1 MKNGASN
8 YVEVKRVTWS
18 KDSHGLFDYESKSV
32 NFIKDKISS
41 SAMFFTEGNEI
52 KFQQTP
58 RRANDVEEE
67 HSNFLFS
74 IQQDGAE
81 NERFFLRAPRIESYD
96 SNKQN
101 LFLIVRS
108 LKNEEGVQRGYPLE
122 LGDILRLGRIEFK
135 VIEYQDHEL
144 KRHSLFEEGDDMK
157 TEAYNLSVKVCT
169 RDSDNEKPQ
178 CKYCLMDES
187 EVDEALV
194 NPCNCKGS
202 SGCVHM
208 SCLQKWINSKVKNKV
223 GAESSCW
230 YWKHLSCEVC
240 KTSLPDMLD
249 INGSKVQLVPT
260 CRPETP
266 YMLLERIFYDR
277 TKGGDNSK
285 MLILLSMNNE
295 THQIKLGRGH
305 DCDLREND
313 ISVSRLH
320 AYIKYQNSKFVIV
333 DNNSKFG
340 TLILLRNGFEI
351 EKKKIALQL
360 GRTVITFSLKQQ
372 ALEQPKD
379 NLNIAKN
386 PMYVEKHSKWQQK
399 PKGSNEETEKEVEDF
414 NLNPDVGDFE

>member
-1 MKNGASN
+1 MRNGVCN

-32 NFIKDKISS
+32 NFVKDKIACSS
-41 SAMFFTEGNEI
+41 KFYLEGTDI
-52 KFQQTP
+52 KFLQTP
-58 RRANDVEEE
+58 ERASGVEEE
-67 HSNFLFS
+67 DSNFLFS
-74 IQQDGAE
+74 VSQDKE
-81 NERFFLRAPRIESYD
+81 EDDRFFLRAPRIDSYD
-96 SNKQN
+96 SNKPN

-108 LKNEEGVQRGYPLE
+108 LKNEEGVQRGYTLE

-135 VIEYQDHEL
+135 VIEYQDHTL
-144 KRHSLFEEGDDMK
+144 KRHSLFEEGDSIK
-157 TEAYNLSVKVCT
+157 TEAYNISVKTCKIEVNP
-169 RDSDNEKPQ
+169 NEKPQ

-187 EVDEALV
+187 EVSEQLV
-194 NPCNCKGS
+194 NPCSCKGTT
-202 SGCVHM
+202 GCVHI

-223 GAESSCW
+223 GADSSCW

-240 KTSLPDMLD
+240 KTSLPDMLEV
-249 INGSKVQLVPT
+249 NGTKIQLVPT
-260 CRPETP
+260 CRPESP

-277 TKGGDNSK
+277 SKGGENTK
-285 MLILLSMNNE
+285 MLILLSINSE

-320 AYIKYQNSKFVIV
+320 ALIKYQDEKFVIV

-340 TLILLRNGFEI
+340 TLILLRKGFEI

-372 ALEQPKD
+372 AIEQPRD
-379 NLNIAKN
+379 NLNPAKN
-386 PMYVEKHSKWQQK
+386 PMYVEKQSKWQK
-399 PKGSNEETEKEVEDF
+399 PKGLNEEIEKEMQDYNF
-414 NLNPDVGDFE
+414 NDGDLE